1 MIEREGD
8 LQREGELEETFNP
21 IIQSNEKAATAI
33 QKSIEPL
40 SEQMVEMNK
49 KLEKNNIKSSTTG
62 SVDRYF
68 GIVKD
73 NDNEFM
79 MGRKKVEFVNE
90 STIKVEETLYELTK
104 GLWSLINDNKPKEY
118 TDKDLET
125 YTRLVKQT
133 DVINYPQNTDDN
145 SRPRS
150 TKKYRTIL
158 KRRTNR
164 LHLEKWLPFLTKISI
179 YGNMFI

>member
-158 KRRTNR
+158 RSMEEKQPRKRV
-164 LHLEKWLPFLTKISI
+164 
-179 YGNMFI
+179 